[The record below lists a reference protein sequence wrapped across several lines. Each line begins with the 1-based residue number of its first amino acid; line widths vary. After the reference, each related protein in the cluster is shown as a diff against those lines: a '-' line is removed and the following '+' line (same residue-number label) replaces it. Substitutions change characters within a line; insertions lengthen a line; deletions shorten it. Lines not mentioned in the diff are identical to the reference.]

1 MKDLVGIKLI
11 EFRNAV
17 DRRFFCRLIMAAL
30 TNSAEQLSRRHGIKL
45 VPAVECS
52 VEDCALAVGEA
63 VGYDSIVSA
72 SRMNGAVVIFL
83 DSLEKVHSVVQS
95 GVVIRDTFIPA
106 MPLTQPARKIIL
118 SNVPPFIKDELL
130 ITELSRYGKTMSQMK
145 KIPLGCKSALL
156 KHVVSF
162 RRQIYMILNN
172 GVDGLNVAFKFR
184 VDGSDYVVFASSD
197 TMRCYE
203 CGMEGHLKR
212 NCTAQAGDKN
222 ASGVEVAQENT
233 APAGVNEQQPA
244 DNANVSIENEN
255 TNGAGMEQAD
265 HVNVEATVQGQ
276 SVDNV
281 NDGDSTGEER
291 GMDHD
296 AASGDVVSTEENDGK
311 VLKTCNVA
319 EAAGSILNEEDMNV
333 DFENDETLFKTPVIK
348 RKRSSKLRKANEER
362 TEQQDSRNDDFDC
375 STQED
380 SDGEAVSPTKW
391 RNVYTFERVRL
402 FLQKTKN
409 MKNVQVV
416 DYFPDQREFVDSVVS
431 LMRSKDD
438 KQFTAQEVYRLK
450 KFVSKV
456 KLELRSKDG
465 FETT

>member
-1 MKDLVGIKLI
+1 
-11 EFRNAV
+11 
-17 DRRFFCRLIMAAL
+17 
-30 TNSAEQLSRRHGIKL
+30 AEQLSRRHGIKL

-233 APAGVNEQQPA
+233 APAGVNEQQQSA

-255 TNGAGMEQAD
+255 TNGAGMEQTD

-296 AASGDVVSTEENDGK
+296 AASGDVV
-311 VLKTCNVA
+311 
-319 EAAGSILNEEDMNV
+319 I
-333 DFENDETLFKTPVIK
+333 IK

-416 DYFPDQREFVDSVVS
+416 DYFPDQRAFVDSVVS

-456 KLELRSKDG
+456 K
-465 FETT
+465 